1 MRHRGLPTWAR
12 VASVV
17 LAVGFVTSAMLSVG
31 AGPTAG
37 PAEAQ
42 GTAIEAS
49 RSVKN
54 DASPRLDSLPV
65 LPPQGT
71 LRPPRRVSPAPDRPA
86 PPALRPDPVRQAAPP
101 MGRMPAPSVSFDG
114 IA

>member
-1 MRHRGLPTWAR
+1 
-12 VASVV
+12 
-17 LAVGFVTSAMLSVG
+17 
-31 AGPTAG
+31 TAG

-42 GTAIEAS
+42 GTAIEVS

-71 LRPPRRVSPAPDRPA
+71 PRPPRRVSPASDRPA
-86 PPALRPDPVRQAAPP
+86 PAALRPDPLRQAAPP
-101 MGRMPAPSVSFDG
+101 TGRMPAPSVNLDG
-114 IA
+114 IANGSPITPPDIIGAVGPNHYVQMTNLGFAI